1 MNLFVLIKKV
11 LCVAILSLLVSC
23 NNEQSGSGSK
33 LDNVVTN
40 VATDVTPFSVT
51 LNGAINNYSVG
62 EISRGQYG
70 FLYTTEP
77 SMDATA
83 AEQLFKQY
91 VSEGSATGCK
101 VRYAT
106 NLLDGNSFNVT
117 VSGFQPETT
126 IYYCGIFITKENKT
140 YIGGVQNTITKV
152 FAPSIQTDASP
163 QDIGV
168 MDCLLS
174 GTVNLDGSTTKD
186 CEIGMFFSTTEE
198 GINVNGSKVV
208 YSGKATDGTFSV
220 KKDMLKSSTTYYYR
234 SYLYHKASE
243 KYYLGD
249 ISSFTTKNAD
259 DYAVDLGLSVMWAS
273 CDLGADDP
281 FEDGIP
287 FAWGSVVPNKQG
299 TLDAYEHYVNG
310 EYVDLGTN
318 ISGTEYDAA
327 REYWGGKWRMP
338 TREEVEE
345 MMIYCSIEVK
355 GTWDPHP
362 PYAYIVAQNGRSII
376 LLANTPTYAY
386 LGTQNYNG
394 GKSTNHRW
402 TGNLSPLDNT
412 EAIYHLCDMKVAD
425 NTVLS
430 RESSLC
436 IRPVCDY

>member
-1 MNLFVLIKKV
+1 MKNIIMSKNIYYFAI
-11 LCVAILSLLVSC
+11 AILLFCSC
-23 NNEQSGSGSK
+23 DNKNGDDQGSK

-51 LNGAINNYSVG
+51 LNGVINNYSVG

-91 VSEGSATGCK
+91 AAEGSVTGCK

-106 NLLDGNSFNVT
+106 NLLDGNSFNVI

-126 IYYCGIFITKENKT
+126 IYYCGIFITKDNKT
-140 YIGGVQNTITKV
+140 YIGGVQHTITKV

-186 CEIGMFFSTTEE
+186 CEIGMFFSPTEE

-345 MMIYCSIEVK
+345 FYNNCTSENKYIESEDLAYLVWNGPSKKTITVK
-355 GTWDPHP
+355 SFVPYKCDETYSSRNAIPERWTATLTDDAV
-362 PYAYIVAQNGRSII
+362 YAYA
-376 LLANTPTYAY
+376 AY
-386 LGTQNYNG
+386 FF
-394 GKSTNHRW
+394 KSVQKSKR
-402 TGNLSPLDNT
+402 
-412 EAIYHLCDMKVAD
+412 K
-425 NTVLS
+425 
-430 RESSLC
+430 RELC